1 MQGFLTSSFEPCHH
15 AWAYCVQFG
24 KGSNKGPTYQAVYNA
39 LEQSLES
46 GGQLRGVLFWRW
58 NEDGGSDENTVYTN
72 DSTWKCAATHLT
84 NPCAPFH
91 PMRRRKSKQDILFM
105 NDSTQ
110 KCSDIFSNRLPHIV
124 FTGPQVKA

>member
-1 MQGFLTSSFEPCHH
+1 M
-15 AWAYCVQFG
+15 QFG

-72 DSTWKCAATHLT
+72 DSTWKCAATQYHQPPALL
-84 NPCAPFH
+84 H
-91 PMRRRKSKQDILFM
+91 PLRRRESKQDILFM
-105 NDSTQ
+105 NDSTS
-110 KCSDIFSNRLPHIV
+110 KCPGIFSIRLPHIV
-124 FTGPQVKA
+124 LIVVKA